1 MSFNNKNLIITLLS
15 LCTFQTYA
23 AQCTTET
30 ISKNNLNNF
39 ILQTQQNKAGI
50 PKSVEMSIESPD
62 GYIRALAQ
70 SHFSQCGELIS
81 SSVKEVKI
89 STGPKSVFTATNDI
103 QLNKKEFG
111 WSIQL
116 NANGVATDNNSRKT
130 TQIYRQTLEGQ
141 FLLND
146 KGVIS
151 HAVNRAVIAA
161 TRPGDK
167 DINTVSKIDYTFNSS
182 GLLTS
187 AASKGTLAIDNNTTE
202 YSYDDNNRLLKTQ
215 SPSTIVEYSY
225 DNEGRELSLS
235 KTQTYFTIEKNLT
248 TCEEWNSHGE
258 CTRAN
263 MDITITPV
271 SRTGKQ
277 YVEKH
282 KAVLTTKYEYWN

>member
-23 AQCTTET
+23 AQCTAET

-116 NANGVATDNNSRKT
+116 NANGGS
-130 TQIYRQTLEGQ
+130 
-141 FLLND
+141 
-146 KGVIS
+146 
-151 HAVNRAVIAA
+151 NR
-161 TRPGDK
+161 
-167 DINTVSKIDYTFNSS
+167 
-182 GLLTS
+182 
-187 AASKGTLAIDNNTTE
+187 
-202 YSYDDNNRLLKTQ
+202 
-215 SPSTIVEYSY
+215 
-225 DNEGRELSLS
+225 
-235 KTQTYFTIEKNLT
+235 
-248 TCEEWNSHGE
+248 
-258 CTRAN
+258 
-263 MDITITPV
+263 
-271 SRTGKQ
+271 
-277 YVEKH
+277 
-282 KAVLTTKYEYWN
+282 